1 MVFCDA
7 NGFGGDE
14 EEELLRELR
23 MKGLLDRFEGLVLL
37 GLGPPAMSSFVVTVL
52 GRRVGNKEL
61 QSRGRGVRNGE
72 CGSD

>member
-61 QSRGRGVRNGE
+61 QSGGRGVRNGE